1 MPYDEMGGCAPE
13 EADAGS
19 GRQHPQALVVSIEAA
34 GSLGGRAQG
43 LPRVVKRRIN
53 ALKNLQAEYAQIEA
67 QFYRDLYGL
76 ETKYAAFYQP
86 LFDKRSD
93 IINAIYEPTE
103 DECQWEVGIQK
114 GVCEATES
122 EPEGKPPVNG
132 IPRFWL
138 TAFKNIKILRKL
150 IQENDELILAHLK
163 DVKIKFSGVE
173 EPMSFTIEFVFMSTE
188 YFFNKVL
195 TKTYHMRSHPD
206 DSDPFFSQG
215 PEIISSS
222 GCKIYWKQGKNV
234 TMKTLNLQQCAGH
247 GSVVPT
253 RSKVPSRSFFTY
265 FYPPDSPQGRL
276 LGVAVDYK
284 LAYIFRELLIP
295 KPVLFFTKE
304 AIECNSDEEG
314 HEAGGEE
321 GKKGDKNEE
330 PEGGPKKNL
339 ILVEDSTGESRYLPM
354 ALNINLFYF

>member
-1 MPYDEMGGCAPE
+1 EGDDLTEEDAPQEPE
-13 EADAGS
+13 ESQESEEAQEPEEGAIS
-19 GRQHPQALVVSIEAA
+19 GVVEGPTPEARVSEVSVEAA
-34 GSLGGRAQG
+34 GSVGGRAQG
-43 LPRVVKRRIN
+43 LPHVVKRRIN

-67 QFYRDLYGL
+67 QYYKDLYSL
-76 ETKYAAFYQP
+76 ERKYAALYQP

-103 DECQWEVGIQK
+103 DECQWEVGVQK
-114 GVCEATES
+114 GVCEETES

-132 IPRFWL
+132 IPHFWL

-173 EPMSFTIEFVFMSTE
+173 EPKSFTIEFVFKSNE
-188 YFFNKVL
+188 YFFNEVL
-195 TKTYHMRSHPD
+195 TKTYHMRSQPD
-206 DSDPFFSQG
+206 DSDPFFSRG

-234 TMKTLNLQQCAGH
+234 TMKILNLQQCEGH
-247 GSVVPT
+247 GSVVST
-253 RSKVPSRSFFTY
+253 IYEVPSYSFFIY

-276 LGVAVDYK
+276 LGVAVDYE
-284 LAYIFRELLIP
+284 LGCIFRDFLVP

-304 AIECNSDEEG
+304 AIECYYEDSDEESQESAKRG
-314 HEAGGEE
+314 KEKQDQQPKANSYEAEA
-321 GKKGDKNEE
+321 
-330 PEGGPKKNL
+330 
-339 ILVEDSTGESRYLPM
+339 TQT
-354 ALNINLFYF
+354 